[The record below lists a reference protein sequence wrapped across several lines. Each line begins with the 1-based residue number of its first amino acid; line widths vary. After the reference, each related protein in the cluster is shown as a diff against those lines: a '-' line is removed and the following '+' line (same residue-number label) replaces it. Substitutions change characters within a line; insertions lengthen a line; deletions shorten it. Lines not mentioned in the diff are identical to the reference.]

1 MRIWADCD
9 DKCLP
14 LVCVDVSL
22 RELWP
27 ARLIAAVPE
36 CLVDFNVQT
45 CGANAM
51 IPFGLCPDCDLI
63 CGSRSDFQ
71 KNALPDH

>member
-1 MRIWADCD
+1 MRIWVNCCD

-36 CLVDFNVQT
+36 CLVEFDVLA
-45 CGANAM
+45 CGADGTVPSEVHPNC
-51 IPFGLCPDCDLI
+51 GLMLEL
-63 CGSRSDFQ
+63 Q
-71 KNALPDH
+71 